1 MITEAQIEKIN
12 KHLERMTESQQDV
25 YIQKLEEAGVIQNI
39 LSKFGSPSSNIKKLQ
54 KQKASIIKQL
64 DGMIK
69 AIGVAKPKGVTV
81 EQKQADIKA
90 LTDLKQKVM
99 NINMNVQLD
108 DAVAQPEAN
117 NVAQKQVGRYGLSG
131 NMFIKHA

>member
-1 MITEAQIEKIN
+1 
-12 KHLERMTESQQDV
+12 MTESQQDV
-25 YIQKLEEAGVIQNI
+25 YIQKLEEAGVIQSI

-69 AIGVAKPKGVTV
+69 AISVAKPKSVTV

-99 NINMNVQLD
+99 GINMDVQLD
-108 DAVAQPEAN
+108 DLVVQSKVK
-117 NVAQKQVGRYGLSG
+117 NVAQK
-131 NMFIKHA
+131 

>member
-1 MITEAQIEKIN
+1 
-12 KHLERMTESQQDV
+12 
-25 YIQKLEEAGVIQNI
+25 
-39 LSKFGSPSSNIKKLQ
+39 
-54 KQKASIIKQL
+54 
-64 DGMIK
+64 MIK

-117 NVAQKQVGRYGLSG
+117 NVAQK
-131 NMFIKHA
+131 

>member
-1 MITEAQIEKIN
+1 MVTEAQIEKIN

-117 NVAQKQVGRYGLSG
+117 NVAQK
-131 NMFIKHA
+131 